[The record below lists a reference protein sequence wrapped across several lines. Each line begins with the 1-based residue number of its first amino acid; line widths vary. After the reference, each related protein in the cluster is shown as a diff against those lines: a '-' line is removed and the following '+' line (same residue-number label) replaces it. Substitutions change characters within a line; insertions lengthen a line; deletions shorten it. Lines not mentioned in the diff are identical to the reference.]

1 MSSIY
6 IQNNEMALVLGDTFI
21 LREQG
26 RKQCLIGSKVLDT
39 NECKEACAK
48 LGIQLSN
55 SFKNGRPCFKAGNG
69 KCRQSASI
77 GAKAS
82 LVCKTIGKINFY
94 SFYCIIIY
102 LVSSI

>member
-82 LVCKTIGKINFY
+82 LVCKAIGKIEFY
-94 SFYCIIIY
+94 SFYCIRINI
-102 LVSSI
+102 SCK

>member
-1 MSSIY
+1 M
-6 IQNNEMALVLGDTFI
+6 QNNEMALVLGDTFI

-69 KCRQSASI
+69 KCKQSASI

-94 SFYCIIIY
+94 SFYCIKINI
-102 LVSSI
+102 SCK

>member
-6 IQNNEMALVLGDTFI
+6 MQHNEMALFLGETFI

-26 RKQCLIGSKVLDT
+26 KKQCLIGSKVLDT
-39 NECKEACAK
+39 KKCKEACAK
-48 LGIQLSN
+48 LGIQLSK

-69 KCRQSASI
+69 KCKQSARI

-82 LVCKTIGKINFY
+82 LVCKAIGKISFY
-94 SFYCIIIY
+94 SFLLY
-102 LVSSI
+102 

>member
-1 MSSIY
+1 M
-6 IQNNEMALVLGDTFI
+6 QHNEMALFLGEIFI

-26 RKQCLIGSKVLDT
+26 KKQCLVGSKVLDT
-39 NECKEACAK
+39 KECQEACAK

-82 LVCKTIGKINFY
+82 LVCKAIGKINFY
-94 SFYCIIIY
+94 SFLLHWEYS
-102 LVSSI
+102 LDSHSMM

>member
-6 IQNNEMALVLGDTFI
+6 LKHNEMALFLGEIFI
-21 LREQG
+21 LGEQG
-26 RKQCLIGSKVLDT
+26 RKQCLVGSKVLDT
-39 NECKEACAK
+39 KECKEACAK

-69 KCRQSASI
+69 KCKQTASI

-82 LVCKTIGKINFY
+82 LVCKAIGKINFY
-94 SFYCIIIY
+94 GLLLHFNICCK
-102 LVSSI
+102 

>member
-1 MSSIY
+1 MSSTY
-6 IQNNEMALVLGDTFI
+6 MHHNEMALFLGEIYI

-26 RKQCLIGSKVLDT
+26 RKQCLVGSKVLDT
-39 NECKEACAK
+39 KECKEACAK

-69 KCRQSASI
+69 KCKQSASI

-82 LVCKTIGKINFY
+82 LVCKAIGKINFY
-94 SFYCIIIY
+94 SVLLHFNISCK
-102 LVSSI
+102 

>member
-6 IQNNEMALVLGDTFI
+6 MQNNEMALVLGDTFI

-82 LVCKTIGKINFY
+82 LVCKAIGKINFY
-94 SFYCIIIY
+94 SFFTRF
-102 LVSSI
+102 